1 MSSSSTVQIRVTP
14 VHAIGIPADLFRL
27 VEHPPEQDFVVRRLS
42 EKVANGEP
50 LIQGELVIA
59 GKKTLAEHPLA
70 RDYPLHFRKL
80 YYPTCFHQHPD
91 RELRHHERAAEI
103 LSLPPAIGCTRT
115 SFRSCFIPG
124 HSLDKLAPFGLE
136 PPSANLRV
144 TEEMTIAA
152 RIGLWQLLESL
163 HDQIA
168 RLHRAGLV
176 HGDLCLHNAI
186 VATSPVGVYPIDFEC
201 ASERE
206 SAGSEADWAELCER
220 DLVELRRA
228 ALYVLYGLGPQ
239 PGELASGAIQ
249 RIDTLYPDARDLR
262 RRLEASDPPT
272 HEL

>member
-1 MSSSSTVQIRVTP
+1 MSTSSTVRIRVTP
-14 VHAIGIPADLFRL
+14 MHAIEIPEDLFRL

-59 GKKTLAEHPLA
+59 GKKTLAQHPLSQ
-70 RDYPLHFRKL
+70 DYPLHFRKT

-103 LSLPPAIGCTRT
+103 LSLPPPIGCTRT

-124 HSLDKLAPFGLE
+124 HSLDKLAPFGFE
-136 PPSANLRV
+136 PPDANLRV
-144 TEEMTIAA
+144 VEEMTIAA

-168 RLHRAGLV
+168 RLHRGGLV

-206 SAGSEADWAELCER
+206 SAASEEAWVERCDRDFAELR
-220 DLVELRRA
+220 SA
-228 ALYVLYGLGPQ
+228 ALFLLAVLGPQ
-239 PGELASGAIQ
+239 PGELASGAIR
-249 RIDTLYPDARDLR
+249 RIDALYPNAPTLH
-262 RRLEASDPPT
+262 RRLEASVAPRT
-272 HEL
+272 